1 MPNFAYIIKDAK
13 GARIEGMLKADTLD
27 VAVDKLSKEGNTII
41 SVKAAAEGAFK
52 GKLSLFDKVMLAIY
66 KFRTGVSLKTLV
78 FFTRQLSTMFSA
90 GLTIEKA
97 ITDLEKEEKNKKFA
111 KVLRKL
117 SDDIRKGYSL
127 SEAMQQHPGVFNP
140 LYVALVTAGEVSG
153 TLHTVLDELADYLE
167 KIEDTRRKVYSALAY
182 PIFIIIFLFFV
193 VWGMFYYIIP
203 MFADVYAN
211 FHADLPAPTRV
222 AISISNFITN
232 NVFMFIIIV
241 LLVILTFFLVNLTDK
256 GRYIFDTVKLRIPV
270 IGKVISN
277 SIMSKFSRTFSILM
291 AAGVPIMDTMELTE
305 NVVQNAV
312 IESAVRKARVMVKEG
327 YGVANSFRKTGMF
340 PPTLLQ
346 MISTGEETG
355 DMDKLLSKAAEFYE
369 KLVDSVI
376 DRLTSLIEPLLIIF
390 MAVIVGSIIV
400 VIYLP
405 IFDLGEAMSQ
415 GLR

>member
-1 MPNFAYIIKDAK
+1 MPNFAYIVKDAK
-13 GARIEGMLKADTLD
+13 GARVEGIVKADTLD
-27 VAVDKLSKEGNTII
+27 MAVDKLAKEGSTII

-52 GKLSLFDKVMLAIY
+52 GKMSLFDKLMLAIY

-97 ITDLEKEEKNKKFA
+97 ITDLEKEEKHKKFA
-111 KVLRKL
+111 KVLRKI
-117 SDDIRKGYSL
+117 SDDIRKGFSL
-127 SEAMQQHPGVFNP
+127 SEAMEQHPGVFNP
-140 LYVALVTAGEVSG
+140 LYVAMVQAGEVSG
-153 TLHTVLDELADYLE
+153 TLHTVLDELSDYLE
-167 KIEDTRRKVYSALAY
+167 KIEDTRRKVYSAMAY
-182 PIFIIIFLFFV
+182 PIFIVIFLFFV
-193 VWGMFYYIIP
+193 AWAMFAYIVP
-203 MFADVYAN
+203 MFAEVYSN
-211 FHADLPAPTRV
+211 FNADLPAPTV
-222 AISISNFITN
+222 MAVNISKFITAH
-232 NVFMFIIIV
+232 VFSTILI
-241 LLVILTFFLVNLTDK
+241 VILVVFGFFLLYLTDR
-256 GRYIFDTVKLRIPV
+256 GRYVMDALKLKIPV
-270 IGKVISN
+270 IGKVINN

-312 IESAVRKARVMVKEG
+312 VESAVRRARVLIKEG
-327 YGVANSFRKTGMF
+327 YGVANAFRRTGAF

-355 DMDKLLSKAAEFYE
+355 DMDKLLSKAAIFYE

-376 DRLTSLIEPLLIIF
+376 DRLTSLIEPLLIVL
-390 MAVIVGSIIV
+390 MAGVVGSIIV

>member
-1 MPNFAYIIKDAK
+1 MPNFAYIVKDAK
-13 GARIEGMLKADTLD
+13 GARVEGLIKADTLD
-27 VAVDKLSKEGNTII
+27 MAVDKLAKEGSTII

-52 GKLSLFDKVMLAIY
+52 GKLSLFDKIMLTIY
-66 KFRTGVSLKTLV
+66 KIRTGVSLKTLV

-97 ITDLEKEEKNKKFA
+97 ITDLEKEEKHKKFS
-111 KVLRKL
+111 KVLRRL

-127 SEAMQQHPGVFNP
+127 SEAMEQHPGVFNP
-140 LYVALVTAGEVSG
+140 LYVALVKAGEVSG
-153 TLHTVLDELADYLE
+153 TLHTVLDELSDYLE
-167 KIEDTRRKVYSALAY
+167 KIEDTRRKVVSAMAY
-182 PIFIIIFLFFV
+182 PVFIMIFLAGV

-203 MFADVYAN
+203 MFARVYAD
-211 FHADLPAPTRV
+211 FDADLPAPTIA
-222 AISISNFITN
+222 AINVSNFITSHL
-232 NVFMFIIIV
+232 F
-241 LLVILTFFLVNLTDK
+241 LTILILIAAAMAFFLVYLTDR
-256 GRYIFDTVKLRIPV
+256 GRYVMDSFKLRIPV

-277 SIMSKFSRTFSILM
+277 SIMSKFARTFSILM

-312 IESAVRKARVMVKEG
+312 VEGGVRRARVMVKEG
-327 YGVANSFRKTGMF
+327 YGVANAFRRTGLF

-355 DMDKLLSKAAEFYE
+355 DMDKLLGKAAQFYE

-376 DRLTSLIEPLLIIF
+376 DRLTSLIEPLLIVI
-390 MAVIVGSIIV
+390 MAAIVGTIIV

-405 IFDLGEAMSQ
+405 IFDLGEAISRGMK
-415 GLR
+415 